1 MAILTAAG
9 RRRVIRLDG
18 RTLNGAQAAGRRLL
32 MNIVELTDGDGGAR
46 IASVAQLGAGMAH
59 AFNNHLSAV
68 IGSIDLAMA
77 SAGENAELLAE
88 AEAGARRAMALA
100 NRLGTF
106 AAGGAPVK
114 AAVPLAELVQ
124 RVARSAQG
132 VPSVAVDLVTSP
144 QLWDV
149 EGDDRQLHQA
159 LEELVANACDAM
171 PDGGALHISAS
182 NVPTDGGDAGGS
194 SPGPRVRVDVEDEG
208 PGIPAS
214 SRARIFEPFFT
225 TKHDRVGLGL
235 AIVAS
240 VAHRHGGT
248 VDVLSRLGG
257 GTTFSVSLPARPAAA
272 AGRSA
277 AARGADGEGLR
288 ILVMDDQPAI
298 LQLTRRILSQA
309 GHEAD
314 LAADGEEAIV
324 AYRGAMRSGCPYH
337 LVILDLNVAIGM
349 GGVDTLARL
358 QAIDPGVRAIVCSGY
373 SDEPVM
379 AEPRRFGFSAVVR
392 KPYTSSELIA
402 AVAEVAGSSASVTGP
417 V

>member
-1 MAILTAAG
+1 
-9 RRRVIRLDG
+9 
-18 RTLNGAQAAGRRLL
+18 
-32 MNIVELTDGDGGAR
+32 
-46 IASVAQLGAGMAH
+46 
-59 AFNNHLSAV
+59 
-68 IGSIDLAMA
+68 
-77 SAGENAELLAE
+77 
-88 AEAGARRAMALA
+88 
-100 NRLGTF
+100 
-106 AAGGAPVK
+106 
-114 AAVPLAELVQ
+114 
-124 RVARSAQG
+124 
-132 VPSVAVDLVTSP
+132 
-144 QLWDV
+144 
-149 EGDDRQLHQA
+149 
-159 LEELVANACDAM
+159 
-171 PDGGALHISAS
+171 
-182 NVPTDGGDAGGS
+182 
-194 SPGPRVRVDVEDEG
+194 
-208 PGIPAS
+208 
-214 SRARIFEPFFT
+214 
-225 TKHDRVGLGL
+225 
-235 AIVAS
+235 
-240 VAHRHGGT
+240 
-248 VDVLSRLGG
+248 LGG